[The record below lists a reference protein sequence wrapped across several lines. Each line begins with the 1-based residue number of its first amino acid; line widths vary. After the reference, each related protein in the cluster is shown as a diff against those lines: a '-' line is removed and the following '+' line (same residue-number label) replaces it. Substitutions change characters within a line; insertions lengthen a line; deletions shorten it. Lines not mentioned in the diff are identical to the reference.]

1 MRVTVVGTGY
11 VGLVTGA
18 CLASIGHRIVCVDAD
33 GERAAMVARGETPI
47 VEDGL
52 PELVKD
58 GIAAGRLS
66 ATTDLGR
73 AAAGAQV
80 VMICVGTPSV
90 GGSIDLSGVEAVSRQ
105 IGAAIKSNRGFPVV
119 TVKSTVT
126 PGTTGLLVRRAV
138 ELASGGRAGEDF
150 GLVMNPEFL
159 SQGSAVRDFLLAD
172 RIVVGEWD
180 ARSGDVLSELYRP
193 LPAPLLRMGLAEAE
207 MVKYAANGLQATLIS
222 YANQIAAICEATPD
236 VDHARVMA
244 AVHLDRMLDG
254 PGGGRAGATRFLMGG
269 IGFGGSCFP
278 KDLVALS
285 AHARAMGADPVLIDA
300 VSSIN
305 TQRPEAAVRLMEE
318 VTGGLMGKRIAVLG
332 LSFKPGTDDLRE
344 SPALKIARRLLGCG
358 AEVVTHDP
366 LPIIRQRARTR
377 LPEGIAV
384 ADTAEAALTEA
395 DAAIIATAWPEYRT
409 WDWAVLADRMR
420 SPILVDGR
428 GLLDGLDLP
437 RRMRVVRPGV
447 GPGVGRHT
455 NRTGLENA

>member
-1 MRVTVVGTGY
+1 MRVAVIGTGY

-18 CLASIGHRIVCVDAD
+18 CLASIGHRIVCVDSD
-33 GERAAMVARGETPI
+33 SERAAMVARGETPI
-47 VEDGL
+47 IEDGL

-58 GIAAGRLS
+58 GLAAGRLS
-66 ATTDLGR
+66 ATTDL
-73 AAAGAQV
+73 AQAVWDADV

-90 GGSIDLSGVEAVSRQ
+90 GGSIDLSGIEAASRQ
-105 IGAAIKSNRGFPVV
+105 IGAALKTRRTAFPTTFPIV

-126 PGTTGLLVRRAV
+126 PGTTGQVVRRAI
-138 ELASGGRAGEDF
+138 EIASNLRAGEDF
-150 GLVMNPEFL
+150 GLAMNPEFL

-172 RIVVGEWD
+172 RIVIGEWD
-180 ARSGDVLSELYRP
+180 RRSGDALAQLYRP

-222 YANQIAAICEATPD
+222 YANQIAAICEATPN
-236 VDHARVMA
+236 VDHAQVMA
-244 AVHLDRMLDG
+244 AIHLDRMLDG
-254 PGGGRAGATRFLMGG
+254 PDGGRAGATRFLMGG

-285 AHARAMGADPVLIDA
+285 AHARAVGADPVLIDA

-305 TQRPEAAVRLMEE
+305 TQRPEAALRLMEE
-318 VTGGLMGKRIAVLG
+318 AAGGLMGKRIAVLG
-332 LSFKPGTDDLRE
+332 LAFKPGTDDLRE

-366 LPIIRQRARTR
+366 LPIVRQRARSQ
-377 LPEGIAV
+377 LPDGISV
-384 ADTAEAALTEA
+384 AETAEAALTGA

-409 WDWAVLADRMR
+409 WDWAAFADRMR

-428 GLLDGLDLP
+428 NLLDGIELP
-437 RRMRVVRPGV
+437 HRLRVLRPGI
-447 GPGVGRHT
+447 GPGI
-455 NRTGLENA
+455 